1 MACARASEG
10 RHEGNENAGYVCLL
24 DWCHVIREGGETKR
38 LVGKGKQA
46 ETGSWTLGE
55 ERAVAEEEKKEQKRE
70 SKATT

>member
-46 ETGSWTLGE
+46 ETGSVTLGE
-55 ERAVAEEEKKEQKRE
+55 ERAVAEEEIRNKKVRA
-70 SKATT
+70 ATT